1 MRIGFVDFQQLRE
14 VGVFSYSVN
23 FGFKSLVNGLVD
35 LRSCMV
41 VLSVSKLRTEL
52 LEFMGPV
59 FDSPGLIPRWKWSP
73 CVIIVC

>member
-1 MRIGFVDFQQLRE
+1 MDISFVEFQQLRE
-14 VGVFSYSVN
+14 VGVFSYSVS

-35 LRSCMV
+35 LRSCV
-41 VLSVSKLRTEL
+41 AVWSVSKLRTEL

-59 FDSPGLIPRWKWSP
+59 LDSPGLIPRWKWSP